1 MGHASA
7 RAPAPSGTWLGHPR
21 LIVPEPVGFPYRQTA
36 TVAKGG
42 IDRTSQLITQ
52 TLVGLGFEIIFSG
65 PAPTA
70 PGTDPSTTPAART
83 LIAAERNVRFDAP
96 DLIVRLTIWTFVG
109 AGIVLGVIDAAV
121 YVSVVVLFPWVGAF
135 TALALLFWFV
145 YGRTYR
151 SDVAMVYLAPVTS
164 PGTGASVTS
173 DAQPHAITVLAGAVR
188 SDTRS
193 APKMGSRQPI
203 RVEREFRMVR
213 VPGLLIR
220 AVSPKTTV
228 ASPAPK
234 IASTSP
240 GPAR

>member
-1 MGHASA
+1 MANASA

-42 IDRTSQLITQ
+42 IDRTSQLVTQ
-52 TLVGLGFEIIFSG
+52 TLVGLGFEIIFTG
-65 PAPTA
+65 PAPLGPSAESSTPL
-70 PGTDPSTTPAART
+70 PGRT
-83 LIAAERNVRFDAP
+83 LIVAERNVRFDAP
-96 DLIVRLTIWTFVG
+96 DLIVRLTIWTLVG

-121 YVSVVVLFPWVGAF
+121 YVSILVLFPWVGAF
-135 TALALLFWFV
+135 TGLALLFWFV

-151 SDVAMVYLAPVTS
+151 SDVAMIYLAPLIPPV
-164 PGTGASVTS
+164 GGAPSS
-173 DAQPHAITVLAGAVR
+173 GDPQPHTIIVLAGAVR

-193 APKMGSRQPI
+193 AEKMGSRQPI

-220 AVSPKTTV
+220 AVSPKPPV
-228 ASPAPK
+228 P
-234 IASTSP
+234 STSP
-240 GPAR
+240 NVTSGALDPAR